1 MQKFLY
7 GSANIAL
14 FIAGIANLGIGT
26 LSAWNAEATMAVA
39 SLTAG
44 LVLIFA
50 ATVDRFESIKGLGVE
65 AKTKK
70 LDEKIEQADEALEKL
85 KELTELTCGTLIE
98 LSSCSGRWSG
108 PPTART
114 AIELAAKTRSIMS
127 SLGSDPAVIKAALR
141 PWAEVMCK
149 DRVQPIRRELN
160 NLMDREKKALRDQ
173 LQQFSTPIN
182 AGDPAYQ
189 ELTQKI
195 QKYGSFVDSVHQQFN
210 KLTLD
215 DFPEKYLEI
224 LDAACA
230 EIRVDTDAAKA
241 CRDKAARLAPDLR
254 KLRVSHE
261 LNNAEEW
268 IAALDDAHKATA

>member
-7 GSANIAL
+7 SSANIAL

-26 LSAWNAEATMAVA
+26 FSAWNAEATMAVA

-50 ATVDRFESIKGLGVE
+50 ATVDRFESLKGLGVE

-85 KELTELTCGTLIE
+85 KELTELTCGTLIV
-98 LSSCSGRWSG
+98 LISCSGRLSG
-108 PPTART
+108 PPSART

-127 SLGSDPAVIKAALR
+127 SLGSDPADIKAALR
-141 PWAEVMCK
+141 PWAEVMCR
-149 DRVQPIRRELN
+149 DRVRPIRVELN
-160 NLMDREKKALRDQ
+160 KLMDREKKALQDQ
-173 LQQFSTPIN
+173 LKQFTMPIN
-182 AGDPAYQ
+182 VGDQAYQ
-189 ELTQKI
+189 DLTQKI
-195 QKYGSFVDSVHQQFN
+195 QQFGRFVEAIHQQFN
-210 KLTLD
+210 QLTLD

-230 EIRVDTDAAKA
+230 EIRIDTDAAAA
-241 CRDKAARLAPDLR
+241 CRDKAKRLAPELR
-254 KLRVSHE
+254 KLRISHE
-261 LNNAEEW
+261 LTNAEEW